1 VSPPYDHR
9 RAIVLW
15 LGFVQ
20 FCTWVANEKKY
31 ARCKCKVTDSVLV
44 LALEL
49 LCQHKTT
56 LEDVVID
63 GSEVILA
70 LLELLG
76 MCGNEVVSGEWFN
89 KVRDKECC

>member
-1 VSPPYDHR
+1 MSPPYDHHG
-9 RAIVLW
+9 AIVSW

-20 FCTWVANEKKY
+20 FCIWVANENKC
-31 ARCKCKVTDSVLV
+31 ARCKCKVTDGVLV

-56 LEDVVID
+56 LEDVVMD
-63 GSEVILA
+63 GSKVILA

-76 MCGNEVVSGEWFN
+76 MRGNEVVSGEWFN